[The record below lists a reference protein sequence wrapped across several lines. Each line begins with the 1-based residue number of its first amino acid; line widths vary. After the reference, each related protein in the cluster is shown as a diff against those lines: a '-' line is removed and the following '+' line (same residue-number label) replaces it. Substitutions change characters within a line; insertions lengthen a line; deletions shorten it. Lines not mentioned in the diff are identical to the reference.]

1 MEAYT
6 GFAQVYDTFM
16 DDTPYEEWSRFLPA
30 LLQKH
35 RGGGQDSVLSG
46 TVPADGK
53 GTGNHYAIETD
64 DNVIKE
70 NLRQEQNTILD
81 LGCGTGSM
89 TESFAARGYD
99 MIGVDNA
106 QEMLEIAV
114 QKREKSGHDILY
126 LLQDMRNFELYGTVR
141 AVLSVCDCI
150 NYVMDDKEL
159 LQVFRLVNNYLD
171 PSGIFLFDFNTQ
183 YKYEHVLGSRTF
195 AESRDE
201 CSFIWDN
208 YYDADS
214 RVNEYELT
222 LFIQEEDQEELYRR
236 YQESHYQR
244 GYTSEE
250 IKALIEQAGMEFLA
264 AYDAYTQEP
273 AKACSER
280 ILAVAKERG
289 KTL

>member
-6 GFAQVYDTFM
+6 TFAGVYDMFM
-16 DDTPYEEWSRFLPA
+16 DNIPYEKWVEYL
-30 LLQKH
+30 H
-35 RGGGQDSVLSG
+35 DIMEEYNIHEG
-46 TVPADGK
+46 
-53 GTGNHYAIETD
+53 
-64 DNVIKE
+64 
-70 NLRQEQNTILD
+70 TILE
-81 LGCGTGSM
+81 LGCGTGNM
-89 TESFAARGYD
+89 TELLASKGYD
-99 MIGVDNA
+99 MIGVDNS
-106 QEMLEIAV
+106 EDMLELAME
-114 QKREKSGHDILY
+114 KRLKSGHDILY
-126 LLQDMRNFELYGTVR
+126 LLQDMQSFELFGTVK
-141 AVLSVCDCI
+141 AVISVCDSI
-150 NYVMDDKEL
+150 NYVTDEAELKE
-159 LQVFRLVNNYLD
+159 VFRLVNNYLD